1 MVARTRTSS
10 GRGKPHGEGYL
21 ALIRELPLRPIRTEV
36 ELDRAI
42 AMVDVLSDRDTLA
55 PDEHD
60 YLLVLADLIEKYED
74 EQYLIP
80 AVSGVSMLRYLI
92 ESKGVTRAKVAVE
105 GGIAESTLSE
115 ILAGKR
121 KLGIRH
127 VTILARY
134 FKVDPGLFI
143 PG

>member
-1 MVARTRTSS
+1 
-10 GRGKPHGEGYL
+10 
-21 ALIRELPLRPIRTEV
+21 
-36 ELDRAI
+36 
-42 AMVDVLSDRDTLA
+42 MVDTLNDRETLTS
-55 PDEHD
+55 DEHD
-60 YLLVLADLIEKYED
+60 DLLVLSDLIEKYED
-74 EQYLIP
+74 QRYPIP

-92 ESKGVTRAKVAVE
+92 EFKGMARVKMAAE
-105 GGIAESTLSE
+105 AGIAESTLSE

>member
-1 MVARTRTSS
+1 MVARVRTGS
-10 GRGKPHGEGYL
+10 GRGKPHEEGYI

-42 AMVDVLSDRDTLA
+42 AMVDALGDRETLS

-60 YLLVLADLIEKYED
+60 YLLVLSSLIEKYED
-74 EQYLIP
+74 ERYPIP
-80 AVSGVSMLRYLI
+80 TVSGVSMLRYLI
-92 ESKGVTRAKVAVE
+92 ESKGVTRARVAVE
-105 GGIAESTLSE
+105 AGIAESTLSE

-121 KLGIRH
+121 KLGIKYIA
-127 VTILARY
+127 ILAEY

>member
-1 MVARTRTSS
+1 MVATARTGS
-10 GRGKPHGEGYL
+10 GRGKPQEGGYL
-21 ALIRELPLRPIRTEV
+21 ALIRELPLRPIRTEAG
-36 ELDRAI
+36 LDRAI
-42 AMVDVLSDRDTLA
+42 AMVDALSDREALS

-60 YLLVLADLIEKYED
+60 YLLVLSGLIEKYED
-74 EQYLIP
+74 ERYPIP
-80 AVSGVSMLRYLI
+80 AVSGIAMLRYLI
-92 ESKGVTRAKVAVE
+92 ESRGVSQAKVAAE
-105 GGIAESTLSE
+105 ASIAESTLSE

-143 PG
+143 PD